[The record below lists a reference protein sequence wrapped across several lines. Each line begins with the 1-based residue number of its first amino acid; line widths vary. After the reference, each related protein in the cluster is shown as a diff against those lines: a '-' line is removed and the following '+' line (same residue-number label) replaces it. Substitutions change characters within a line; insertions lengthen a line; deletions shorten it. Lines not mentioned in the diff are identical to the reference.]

1 MGRRRRT
8 KVQVR
13 PKPKIP
19 NIFDCPVCSKK
30 TVSVTIDKDQNT
42 LDINCSNCGKKY
54 HYTNPSHLPVKFVCP
69 NCNEKSV
76 SVEFI
81 DATNSIRINCSNC
94 SKSAFYSAKEWELD
108 PDTYSIIRFTPGGA
122 KLGCPE
128 CNFRTITIKIKLR
141 KNFGLVQCGACGLKD
156 IFPVTSLDEKV
167 DVYGKFIDTVRA
179 NMKVL
184 EKMKPEEI
192 QQMKEKAKRYE
203 ETVTPEKKVEPAK
216 PSFMEKEEL
225 FEEEEE
231 EKEVEAEERREEA
244 EEKEEEEEE
253 GANEEEE
260 EDFKL

>member
-30 TVSVTIDKDQNT
+30 TISVTFDKEQNT
-42 LDINCSNCGKKY
+42 FDINCSNCGKKY
-54 HYTNPSHLPVKFVCP
+54 HYTNPTHFPIKFMCP

-81 DATNSIRINCSNC
+81 DATNSIRITCSSC
-94 SKSAFYSAKEWELD
+94 SKSAFYSAKEWEQD
-108 PDTYSIIRFTPGGA
+108 PDNYSIIRFTPGGA

-128 CNFRTITIKIKLR
+128 CTFRTITIKVKLR
-141 KNFGLVQCGACGLKD
+141 KDFAVVQCGACGLKD

-184 EKMKPEEI
+184 ERMKPEEL
-192 QQMKEKAKRYE
+192 QQMREKAKRFE
-203 ETVTPEKKVEPAK
+203 EVAAPVKKLEPAK

-231 EKEVEAEERREEA
+231 EAEAEETSKEA
-244 EEKEEEEEE
+244 EPEAEEE
-253 GANEEEE
+253 GAEEEEEE